1 MGSTNIHSDNIDFY
15 LEEESSIESTDNSSN
30 FSEDNFIEQETF
42 KIIKKNNKNL
52 LDSELIEKCISEHF
66 FIYNLEKKAR
76 IQIIKEMS
84 LIYIPSNTIIF
95 KQGTLGK
102 YFYILKSGEIE
113 YYVDNSK
120 IDVINKPGESFGV
133 LSLLNNCPRTIT
145 TKTLKDSYIWRL
157 DKKTFKALILNK
169 TVFLF
174 NSPTFFLL
182 GI

>member
-15 LEEESSIESTDNSSN
+15 LEEETSIESTDNSSN

-76 IQIIKEMS
+76 YQIIKEMS

-95 KQGTLGK
+95 
-102 YFYILKSGEIE
+102 IL
-113 YYVDNSK
+113 Y
-120 IDVINKPGESFGV
+120 
-133 LSLLNNCPRTIT
+133 
-145 TKTLKDSYIWRL
+145 
-157 DKKTFKALILNK
+157 
-169 TVFLF
+169 
-174 NSPTFFLL
+174 
-182 GI
+182 